1 MKVECKQNLKQIS
14 GLLDSLSPQQ
24 YNYKSKFLSG
34 ATIGQHIRHILEFYI
49 CIKDAVDFKLTEI
62 NYDKRKRDNSIEKDP
77 KSALVAVDNLIQFIE
92 GENFSGNASLVT
104 NFSLIDDCDCIIPS
118 SFLRELVYCLEHSI
132 HHQALIK
139 ISLIDQGL
147 VHLVDSDFGVAPSTT
162 KSRLAKANK
171 G

>member
-1 MKVECKQNLKQIS
+1 MKAECKQNLKQIS
-14 GLLDSLSPQQ
+14 RLLEKLSAQQ

-49 CIKDAVDFKLTEI
+49 CIREAVDSKMTAI
-62 NYDKRKRDNSIEKDP
+62 NYDKRKRDNSIEEDP
-77 KSALVAVDNLIQFIE
+77 KIALAAVDNFVQFLE
-92 GENFSGNASLVT
+92 GENFSGDASLVT
-104 NFSLIDDCDCIIPS
+104 NFSLLDDCECVIPS

-139 ISLIDQGL
+139 ISLLDQGL

-162 KSRLAKANK
+162 KSRLAKAGK
-171 G
+171 Q

>member
-1 MKVECKQNLKQIS
+1 MEKLTIK
-14 GLLDSLSPQQ
+14 Q

-49 CIKDAVDFKLTEI
+49 CIREAMDSKLTAI
-62 NYDKRKRDNSIEKDP
+62 NYDKRKRDNSIEQDP
-77 KSALVAVDNLIQFIE
+77 KTALAAVGHVVRFLE
-92 GENFSGNASLVT
+92 GEKFSGEASLVT
-104 NFSLIDDCDCIIPS
+104 NFSLLENCECVIPS

-139 ISLIDQGL
+139 ISLLDQGL

-162 KSRLAKANK
+162 KSRLAKADK
-171 G
+171 